1 MEKTST
7 FEKKNTKPWKTQWI
21 WSSGSGETQTV
32 NHSETTARSKFQ
44 KKQGKSVVDP
54 SGGGETAGILVF
66 LGFQTGRLALFW
78 RGVGTSSSFRAMV
91 FSCRQL
97 LFSKLFYCE
106 QPQATESLEKGC
118 FSRISDATLGSF
130 LHGFG
135 PSSSFRAMVFACWEL
150 IL

>member
-1 MEKTST
+1 M
-7 FEKKNTKPWKTQWI
+7 
-21 WSSGSGETQTV
+21 

-97 LFSKLFYCE
+97 LVLLLLLL
-106 QPQATESLEKGC
+106 SLL
-118 FSRISDATLGSF
+118 SLSLSLSLPLSLSLSLSF
-130 LHGFG
+130 VVVVVVVVVVVL
-135 PSSSFRAMVFACWEL
+135 VVVVV
-150 IL
+150 